1 MTVRHIITV
10 ALLAV
15 LLTACAGPAEPTG
28 PPTIT
33 PVIPLPGTTQPPAV
47 DPGAAPVATQ
57 PPAVEATPTP
67 ATIGPETYPEGVNPL
82 TGLAVPDPAVLERR
96 PLLVK
101 VSNESDQVR
110 PWSGLAFAD
119 HVWEYQMEGFAAT
132 RFTAVLYAQTPER
145 IGSVRSTRL
154 IDVEHL
160 VDMYGGLLATSG
172 GSSNRSAGGPPR
184 IRELLLAAPWS
195 ERVISMDYGF
205 GDPYLVR
212 IPDIPRP
219 GIFSWHTLF
228 AVPQAIW
235 DYAAQEG
242 LNQRQP
248 LTGLAFS
255 ETPPPG
261 GVATAEAIV
270 DYPGSGPKH
279 TWRYNATTGRWE
291 SLTNDVPDG
300 DMLLPEGQPLAFDN
314 IVIVHAP
321 HYEADFIEDENAQ
334 LLSVGVNLIGEGSA
348 VLLRDGLRYDVTW
361 RRSAPEQMMQ
371 FFDASGNV
379 IPFKPGQTW
388 FNVAS
393 SNIFPPEVTFTP

>member
-110 PWSGLAFAD
+110 PWSGLAFAN

-132 RFTAVLYAQTPER
+132 RFTAVLYSQTPER

-219 GIFSWHTLF
+219 
-228 AVPQAIW
+228 
-235 DYAAQEG
+235 
-242 LNQRQP
+242 
-248 LTGLAFS
+248 
-255 ETPPPG
+255 
-261 GVATAEAIV
+261 
-270 DYPGSGPKH
+270 
-279 TWRYNATTGRWE
+279 
-291 SLTNDVPDG
+291 
-300 DMLLPEGQPLAFDN
+300 
-314 IVIVHAP
+314 
-321 HYEADFIEDENAQ
+321 
-334 LLSVGVNLIGEGSA
+334 
-348 VLLRDGLRYDVTW
+348 
-361 RRSAPEQMMQ
+361 
-371 FFDASGNV
+371 
-379 IPFKPGQTW
+379 
-388 FNVAS
+388 AS
-393 SNIFPPEVTFTP
+393 SRGTRCSPCRRPSGTTPRRRV